1 MISNTLASVA
11 VPALAMILPSWRYLT
26 CIAIIPIPLVI
37 IGSFFGLVP
46 ESLSWLIC
54 EGKTE
59 KVQKAAEIVARIN
72 GQSLEV
78 TILKMITMHIE
89 ISTNTFD
96 SKYSMI
102 CN

>member
-37 IGSFFGLVP
+37 VGSFFGLVP

-54 EGKTE
+54 EGKIE
-59 KVQKAAEIVARIN
+59 LVQKAAEAVARIN

-78 TILKMITMHIE
+78 IIFNRIFFCLIW
-89 ISTNTFD
+89 TF
-96 SKYSMI
+96 YLHFLP
-102 CN
+102 

>member
-11 VPALAMILPSWRYLT
+11 VPALAIILPGWRYLT

-59 KVQKAAEIVARIN
+59 KVQKAAETVARIN

-78 TILKMITMHIE
+78 
-89 ISTNTFD
+89 
-96 SKYSMI
+96 MI
-102 CN
+102 CKRMYPGKSLDKGIFYIRLRYFMF

>member
-11 VPALAMILPSWRYLT
+11 VPALAMILPTWRYLT

-37 IGSFFGLVP
+37 IGSFFGFVP

-59 KVQKAAEIVARIN
+59 KVQKAAEAVARIN
-72 GQSLEV
+72 GKNLEV
-78 TILKMITMHIE
+78 MNRKKITPGG
-89 ISTNTFD
+89 
-96 SKYSMI
+96 
-102 CN
+102 